1 MAVDRMT
8 HQVHNSFGVARVT
21 PCPGLDTGTPALPI
35 QELRSCGPE
44 IVVAQM
50 QMQEILS
57 EANGSVVAGR
67 LLLMNALW
75 QATTAMA
82 SDK

>member
-1 MAVDRMT
+1 
-8 HQVHNSFGVARVT
+8 
-21 PCPGLDTGTPALPI
+21 
-35 QELRSCGPE
+35 
-44 IVVAQM
+44 M